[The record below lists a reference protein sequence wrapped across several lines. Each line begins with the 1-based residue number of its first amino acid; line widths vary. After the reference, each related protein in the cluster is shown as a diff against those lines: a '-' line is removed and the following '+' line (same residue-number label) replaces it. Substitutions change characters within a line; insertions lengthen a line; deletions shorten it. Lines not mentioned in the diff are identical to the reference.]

1 MIIPV
6 GISDFRDIR
15 ENGYYYVDKSKMIK
29 ELLADVGTKVTL
41 ITRPRRFGKT
51 LNMSMLA
58 GIFSGAGYDV
68 ESNREHGEGRSD
80 VIVKDYL
87 NDRVAIFEV
96 KHSEKL
102 GDLEADCMR
111 ALTQIREK
119 GYAEEFKED
128 YTEILCYGVAC
139 CKKRCLIRSL

>member
-1 MIIPV
+1 MSRLLLRT
-6 GISDFRDIR
+6 ISYHDYKEDF
-15 ENGYYYVDKSKMIK
+15 YH
-29 ELLADVGTKVTL
+29 A
-41 ITRPRRFGKT
+41 F
-51 LNMSMLA
+51 LA

-87 NDRVAIFEV
+87 NDRVVIFEI

-102 GDLEADCMR
+102 GDLEEDCMR
-111 ALTQIREK
+111 ALTQIKEK

-128 YTEILCYGVAC
+128 YTEVLCYGVAC
-139 CKKRCLIRSL
+139 CKKRCLMKSS